1 MASLLLDFLLH
12 LNCLWNQMFSVSM
25 ATVNAILLGSKQ
37 TNGHV
42 LYFEL
47 ALTSNEL
54 QKVVVQKKKTINR
67 KSNQN
72 EWLICAVQVS
82 ILQLKATRKIIN
94 LKYKLR
100 SHSRWVIGRYTCKAW
115 WFAFVLFISFGREEK
130 KKKLTQGREQY
141 LKCN

>member
-1 MASLLLDFLLH
+1 
-12 LNCLWNQMFSVSM
+12 MFSVSM

-54 QKVVVQKKKTINR
+54 QKGVVKKKQTINR

-100 SHSRWVIGRYTCKAW
+100 SHSR
-115 WFAFVLFISFGREEK
+115 
-130 KKKLTQGREQY
+130 
-141 LKCN
+141 